1 MPKSPEFNETRLL
14 EAIATIRAQKK
25 PNIAK
30 IAREFN
36 LSYTTLRSR
45 LKKVETPAILT
56 TLNKNL
62 LQPYQEKALIK

>member
-36 LSYTTLRSR
+36 VSYTTLRSR
-45 LKKVETPAILT
+45 LKKAETPATPT
-56 TLNKNL
+56 TSNKNL